1 MRFAVFYQE
10 TGEEGILHP
19 EPGETDAQLLA
30 RAPEEWRFRH
40 WDEDY
45 ATKRERTMQHLARA
59 HAGDEDYDPEAHM
72 EFLEE
77 QQERYDE
84 RWG

>member
-1 MRFAVFYQE
+1 MRYDVFYQE

-19 EPGETDAQLLA
+19 QPGETDAQLLE

-40 WDEDY
+40 WEKDY
-45 ATKRERTMQHLARA
+45 ATRQEKLRA
-59 HAGDEDYDPEAHM
+59 ELMAKHAGDEDYDPEAHM

-84 RWG
+84 QWG

>member
-10 TGEEGILHP
+10 TGEEGILHL
-19 EPGETDAQLLA
+19 EPGETNAQLLA

-40 WDEDY
+40 WDEDH
-45 ATKRERTMQHLARA
+45 ATKRDRLRA
-59 HAGDEDYDPEAHM
+59 DLMRRHGGDEDYDPEAHL
-72 EFLEE
+72 EFLDE

-84 RWG
+84 QWR